1 MEIETTTTTT
11 TTTNTEFIS
20 KDDSIAITTTSIF
33 NLINNVS
40 LTINPIT
47 PTSEI
52 GRIYGNMFIA
62 TLISSIVLH
71 SIGALILFI
80 RLRKHSYSL
89 WLLGAMLL
97 AGILTPAIV
106 GSISNAL
113 IASILFFSMRID
125 LPYWFLVL
133 IGVCQTLIVVG
144 MGFLKIIQTL

>member
-1 MEIETTTTTT
+1 METTTLLVEEDAIQTTL
-11 TTTNTEFIS
+11 S
-20 KDDSIAITTTSIF
+20 SLSIF
-33 NLINNVS
+33 NLHNVS
-40 LTINPIT
+40 LAINPVT

-52 GRIYGNMFIA
+52 GRIYGNMFLS
-62 TLISSIVLH
+62 TLISSMVLH

-97 AGILTPAIV
+97 AGLLTPAIV

>member
-1 MEIETTTTTT
+1 MEISTLLE
-11 TTTNTEFIS
+11 EE
-20 KDDSIAITTTSIF
+20 AIQTTSSIL
-33 NLINNVS
+33 NYQNVS
-40 LTINPIT
+40 LIIN

-52 GRIYGNMFIA
+52 GRIYGNMFLS
-62 TLISSIVLH
+62 TLISSMILH

-97 AGILTPAIV
+97 AGILTPIIV

-125 LPYWFLVL
+125 LPYWFLVI
-133 IGVCQTLIVVG
+133 IGVCQTLIIVG
-144 MGFLKIIQTL
+144 MGFIKLILTL